1 MRTRFMWFVV
11 MVGLLGTTWSPRA
24 ACQTQPS
31 PDRMAALKAR
41 FDQVK
46 TMFDGTPINHQML
59 MDGSRQLIN
68 AAFMFDK
75 MSAAASSGKPLSRKA
90 LSNRAPIANPGVGV
104 VSVND
109 NSTDLD
115 FSSFDGMSQNT
126 TSTAMCGN
134 QVVVGYNDTGSLFQ
148 SLFFGTGGVITSGVA
163 VSSDGG
169 RTFSDLGFVN
179 PGSDFNNTLLGD
191 PVVTC
196 SNSSTFFYTQIFSNV
211 DFTID
216 PTGHG
221 VVSIAL
227 SKSTDGGNTWADPQA
242 AISKKGCAV
251 KGFAC
256 FVIHFLDKPWMAI
269 DPSNPQKMYI
279 TYTDFDTS
287 NTSPGCGNQTRTA
300 IEMVASFDGG
310 QTFTKKP
317 TIIDEQCGVG
327 VGVQAS
333 HVAVNSRGAV
343 YIAWERFTASGTTMG
358 TTEVRVTHLNPD
370 GSVAPSVMVDQ
381 KVMGGDTLIVKR
393 NAQEG
398 GVEGNAT
405 GASLETNLQGGFRDL
420 MGLDL
425 AVDHSGGPNDGTVY
439 VTWDDARNKS
449 VPDLAGFRISPI
461 TPSAIFQI
469 NQILPFFNLPK
480 FDPNNFPGQVDLSFI
495 SRLPAIFTTG
505 TYGYT
510 DIRVSTSRDG
520 VNFGPSAQVNS
531 DRQPKV
537 GGGHDH
543 FQPAI
548 ATDSTGRAAICW
560 YDRRKDPQ
568 NLLIERFCAGSR
580 NGRDWDNFRV
590 PIAPFA
596 PIHRLDF
603 ALFLDSSTVFDQNN
617 MGDYDGLTS
626 DFTGKNK
633 GFIGGFQSMSS
644 GMNPDVKAYR
654 FE

>member
-1 MRTRFMWFVV
+1 MRTRYMRLFVV
-11 MVGLLGTTWSPRA
+11 LGLLGTTLVPA
-24 ACQTQPS
+24 AVCQTQPS
-31 PDRMAALKAR
+31 ADRMAALKAR

-46 TMFDGTPINHQML
+46 SMFDGAPINHQML
-59 MDGSRQLIN
+59 MSGASNFLNASSMIN
-68 AAFMFDK
+68 R
-75 MSAAASSGKPLSRKA
+75 MSTAASSGKSLSHRGWKG
-90 LSNRAPIANPGVGV
+90 NAPSFNPGV

-115 FSSFDGMSQNT
+115 FSSSDGMSQNT

-134 QVVVGYNDTGSLFQ
+134 QVVVGFNDTGSLFQ
-148 SLFFGTGGVITSGVA
+148 SVFFGTGGVSTSGVA
-163 VSSDGG
+163 VSSNGG
-169 RTFSDLGFVN
+169 RTFTDLGFVN
-179 PGSDFNNTLLGD
+179 PGSDDLLGD

-196 SNSSTFFYTQIFSNV
+196 SDSSRFFMTQVGS
-211 DFTID
+211 
-216 PTGHG
+216 GA
-221 VVSIAL
+221 SIAL
-227 SKSTDGGNTWADPQA
+227 STSTDGGNTWSDPQLA
-242 AISKKGCAV
+242 VFKQSCVLKGSICGA
-251 KGFAC
+251 
-256 FVIHFLDKPWMAI
+256 IHFLDKPWTAI
-269 DPSNPQKMYI
+269 DPSNPQKMYV

-287 NTSPGCGNQTRTA
+287 NTSPGCGKQTRTA
-300 IEMVASFDGG
+300 IELVSSIDGG
-310 QTFTKKP
+310 QTFTQTP

-333 HVAVNSRGAV
+333 HVAVNSRGVA
-343 YIAWERFTASGTTMG
+343 YLAWERFTASGTTMG

-370 GSVAPSVMVDQ
+370 GSAAPSVLVDQ
-381 KVMGGDTLIVKR
+381 KVMGGDTMLIVR

-405 GASLETNLQGGFRDL
+405 GATLETNLQGGFRDL

-425 AVDHSGGPNDGTVY
+425 AVDHSGGSNDGTVY

-449 VPDLAGFRISPI
+449 VPDLAGFRVSPI
-461 TPSAIFQI
+461 TPTSIFFI
-469 NQILPFFNLPK
+469 NRILPAFNLPP

-505 TYGYT
+505 KYGFT

-520 VNFGPSAQVNS
+520 LHFGPSAQVNS
-531 DRQPKV
+531 DRQPRV

-560 YDRRKDPQ
+560 YDRRNDPQ
-568 NLLIERFCAGSR
+568 NFQIERFCAQSK

-603 ALFLDSSTVFDQNN
+603 ALFLDISTTLDQNN
-617 MGDYDGLTS
+617 MGDYDGLAS
-626 DFTGKNK
+626 DFTGKSR
-633 GFIGGFQSMSS
+633 GFIGAFEWMSS
-644 GMNPDVKAYR
+644 GMNPDVKSYK
-654 FE
+654 FD

>member
-1 MRTRFMWFVV
+1 MRTRFLGLVV
-11 MVGLLGTTWSPRA
+11 FVGLLGTALAPWA
-24 ACQTQPS
+24 ACQTQPNA
-31 PDRMAALKAR
+31 DRMAALKAR

-46 TMFDGTPINHQML
+46 TMFNGMPINHQML
-59 MDGSRQLIN
+59 MDGSSRLLN
-68 AAFMFDK
+68 AASMFDK
-75 MSAAASSGKPLSRKA
+75 MSAAVSSGKSFSHKA
-90 LSNRAPIANPGVGV
+90 WSNKAPIAGAGVGV

-115 FSSFDGMSQNT
+115 FSSFDGISQNT

-148 SLFFGTGGVITSGVA
+148 SVFFGTGGVITSGVA

-179 PGSDFNNTLLGD
+179 PGSDFNNALLGD

-196 SNSSTFFYTQIFSNV
+196 SDSSTFFYTQIFSNA
-211 DFTID
+211 DS
-216 PTGHG
+216 TGFPAA
-221 VVSIAL
+221 SIAL

-242 AISKKGCAV
+242 AASKPACTL
-251 KGFAC
+251 KGFIC

-287 NTSPGCGNQTRTA
+287 NTSPGCGKQTRTA
-300 IEMVASFDGG
+300 IELVASVDGG
-310 QTFTKKP
+310 QTFTRNP
-317 TIIDEQCGVG
+317 IIIDEQCGVG

-333 HVAVNSRGAV
+333 HVAVNSRGVV

-370 GSVAPSVMVDQ
+370 GSLAPSVMVDQ
-381 KVMGGDTLIVKR
+381 KVMGGDTMLIVR

-405 GASLETNLQGGFRDL
+405 GATLETNLQGGFRDL

-425 AVDHSGGPNDGTVY
+425 AVDHSGGLNDGTVY

-461 TPSAIFQI
+461 TPTAIGFI
-469 NQILPFFNLPK
+469 NRILPFFNLPP

-495 SRLPAIFTTG
+495 GRLPVILTTG

-510 DIRVSTSRDG
+510 DVRVSTSKDG
-520 VNFGPSAQVNS
+520 VNFGPSLQVNS
-531 DRQPKV
+531 DWQPKV

-548 ATDSTGRAAICW
+548 ATDSTGRATICW
-560 YDRRKDPQ
+560 YDRRNDPQ
-568 NLLIERFCAGSR
+568 NLLIERFCAGSK

-603 ALFLDSSTVFDQNN
+603 ALFLDSSTVLDQNN

-626 DFTGKNK
+626 DFTGKTR
-633 GFIGGFQSMSS
+633 GFIGAFQWMSS
-644 GMNPDVKAYR
+644 GMNPDVKSYR

>member
-1 MRTRFMWFVV
+1 MRTRLMWFF
-11 MVGLLGTTWSPRA
+11 MIVGLSTTLAPLA
-24 ACQTQPS
+24 VCQTQPNA
-31 PDRMAALKAR
+31 DRIAALKAR

-46 TMFDGTPINHQML
+46 TMFDGAPINHQML
-59 MDGSRQLIN
+59 MSGNSRILT
-68 AAFMFDK
+68 AAAIVDK
-75 MSAAASSGKPLSRKA
+75 MSTAVSSGKTFSHKSW
-90 LSNRAPIANPGVGV
+90 SNRAPIANPGV

-126 TSTAMCGN
+126 TSTAMCGS
-134 QVVVGYNDTGSLFQ
+134 QVVVGFNDTGSLFQ
-148 SLFFGTGGVITSGVA
+148 SVFFGTGGVSTSGVA

-169 RTFSDLGFVN
+169 KTFSDLGFVN
-179 PGSDFNNTLLGD
+179 PGADDLLGD

-196 SNSSTFFYTQIFSNV
+196 SDSSTFFMTQV
-211 DFTID
+211 
-216 PTGHG
+216 GAG
-221 VVSIAL
+221 ASIAL
-227 SKSTDGGNTWADPQA
+227 STSTDGGNTWADPQLVA
-242 AISKKGCAV
+242 FKPSCVV
-251 KGFAC
+251 KRGIC
-256 FVIHFLDKPWMAI
+256 VTIHFLDKPWTAI
-269 DPSNPQKMYI
+269 DPSNPQKMYV

-300 IEMVASFDGG
+300 IELVSSTDGG
-310 QTFTKKP
+310 QTFTQP
-317 TIIDEQCGVG
+317 VIIDEQCGVG

-333 HVAVNSRGAV
+333 HLAVSSHGVV
-343 YIAWERFTASGTTMG
+343 YIAWERFTATGTTMG

-370 GSVAPSVMVDQ
+370 GSVAPSVLVDQ
-381 KVMGGDTLIVKR
+381 KVMGGDTLLVVR
-393 NAQEG
+393 NKNEG
-398 GVEGNAT
+398 GIEGSGS

-420 MGLDL
+420 YGLDL
-425 AVDHSGGPNDGTVY
+425 AVDHSAGPNNGTVY

-449 VPDLAGFRISPI
+449 VPDLAGFRISPV
-461 TPSAIFQI
+461 TPFQLSVI
-469 NQILPFFNLPK
+469 NSILPFLNLPK

-505 TYGYT
+505 RYGFT
-510 DIRVSTSRDG
+510 DIRVSTSKDG
-520 VNFGPSAQVNS
+520 VNFMPSAQVNS

-560 YDRRKDPQ
+560 YDRRNDPQ
-568 NLLIERFCAGSR
+568 NFQIERFCAQSK
-580 NGRDWDNFRV
+580 NGRDWDDFRV

-603 ALFLDSSTVFDQNN
+603 ALFLGSTTTLDQNN
-617 MGDYDGLTS
+617 MGDYDGLAS

-633 GFIGGFQSMSS
+633 GFIGAFQWMSS
-644 GMNPDVKAYR
+644 GMNPDVKA
-654 FE
+654 FSFQ